1 MTDIMENTKIKGW
14 VAVDSDTMGNRRVSF
29 FPQKPVR
36 DLLTE
41 YKYWTATRPNY
52 ESIRLNSDAF
62 PDIKWEDE
70 PIEVEITIKPI

>member
-1 MTDIMENTKIKGW
+1 MIDIMKNTKIKGW
-14 VAVDSDTMGNRRVSF
+14 VAVDSDTVGNRRVLF

-41 YKYWTATRPNY
+41 YKYWAATRPNY
-52 ESIRLNSDAF
+52 EVIRLKPDAF
-62 PDIKWEDE
+62 PDLQWEDE

>member
-1 MTDIMENTKIKGW
+1 MENTKIKGW

-41 YKYWTATRPNY
+41 YEYWAATSPNY
-52 ESIRLNSDAF
+52 EVIQLNSDTF
-62 PDIKWEDE
+62 PNITWEND
-70 PIEVEITIKPI
+70 PIEVEVTIKPI